1 MLNQSEQS
9 QLFQKLRDLHSGD
22 EKQLEVIFS
31 ESKRLVVE
39 APAGYGKTKTM
50 ISKVAYL
57 LATGKISHP
66 KKILALTYSVNAAYK
81 IKKELAD
88 HLPSLV
94 QSGNSNQLR
103 INEKLF
109 VSNYH
114 GFCRHILK
122 RYGYLLHPN
131 LSNPDLLKSVDDT
144 KIEEITRTLGIS
156 YDIASTFTQ
165 YSDAV
170 KNVNKEYLSKHFN
183 QYTNGII
190 ETFLDKKYISFN
202 GILALTFR
210 LFAEYSEIVGFYQ
223 GYFPV
228 IIVDEFQDTNVL
240 SWALLKK
247 LVNEKSQ
254 LVFMGDSLQRIYGF
268 IGAIPN
274 LISEAEQLFS
284 MKRIVLEK
292 NYRFM
297 SNPQMLQ
304 LDRNIRLNAEKPNS
318 PAIQENAE
326 ISLISVNTQLEEA
339 REIANKICDLLSSEE
354 NKLCKIAI
362 LVNQRGENTNK
373 IIELLNEKDI
383 SYFYALFKDEDSEY
397 SWFHR
402 ECSSQFTDQIRK
414 DIRISKGTLET
425 FYLKVEEVL
434 KDSNSPTIKSLL
446 TLLQVFLSRIL
457 TDYSFLSAEDKLV
470 LIRDTFE
477 NRTLRQNMEY
487 IDKNVIISTIHGA
500 KGLEWDYV
508 LMSDMEQY
516 SMPNLY
522 GLCGSCNHKSNCNL
536 TVNST
541 NEKSFLE
548 ELSIFYVGV
557 TRAKKQI
564 FFSASRTRLKSNGVT
579 QPANLS
585 CMLKLPGIVFAQS
598 QSISPRRF
606 RVQTQRE
613 V

>member
-1 MLNQSEQS
+1 MLSESEQD
-9 QLFQKLRDLHSGD
+9 QLLQKLRSLHSGD

-31 ESKRLVVE
+31 ESKRLIVE

-66 KKILALTYSVNAAYK
+66 KKILALTFSVNAAYK

-94 QSGNSNQLR
+94 QSDNSNQLK

-122 RYGYLLHPN
+122 KYGYLLHPN
-131 LSNPDLLKSVDDT
+131 LSNLDLLKTVDDSKNQQIT
-144 KIEEITRTLGIS
+144 SALKIS
-156 YDIASTFTQ
+156 FQKASIFSGF
-165 YSDAV
+165 SDAV
-170 KNVNKEYLSKHFN
+170 KNVNKQYLSRHFN
-183 QYTNGII
+183 HYTDGII
-190 ETFLDKKYISFN
+190 EIFLDKDYISFN
-202 GILALTFR
+202 GILALTLR
-210 LFAEYSEIVGFYQ
+210 LFIEYSELLQFYQ
-223 GYFPV
+223 SYFPV
-228 IIVDEFQDTNVL
+228 VIVDEFQDTNAL

-274 LISEAEQLFS
+274 LISEAEKLFS
-284 MKRIVLEK
+284 MDRIALDK

-304 LDRNIRLNAEKPNS
+304 LDRNIRLNAEKPDS
-318 PAIQENAE
+318 PIIQANAE
-326 ISLISVNTQLEEA
+326 VSLVSVNTQLEEA
-339 REIANKICDLLSSEE
+339 EEIVQKIHCLSSSEE
-354 NKLCKIAI
+354 DKPHKIAI
-362 LVNQRGENTNK
+362 LVKQRGANIDK
-373 IIELLNEKDI
+373 IIEILLAKGI
-383 SYFYALFKDEDSEY
+383 SYFYALFGDDDSDY
-397 SWFHR
+397 LLFHR
-402 ECSSQFTDQIRK
+402 ECSSQFTDQLRR
-414 DIRISKGTLET
+414 DARISKGTLRK
-425 FYLKVEEVL
+425 FYLKVEEVF

-446 TLLQVFLSRIL
+446 TLVEVFLSRIL

-477 NRTLRQNMEY
+477 NRTLKQNMEY
-487 IDKNVIISTIHGA
+487 IDENVIISTIHGA

-508 LMSDMEQY
+508 LMPDMEQY
-516 SMPNLY
+516 SMPNWY
-522 GLCGSCNHKSNCNL
+522 GLCGSCNHKSSCNL

-548 ELSIFYVGV
+548 ELSVFYVGV

-564 FFSASRTRLKSNGVT
+564 FFSASKTRLKSNGVA
-579 QPANLS
+579 QSANLS
-585 CMLKLPGIVFAQS
+585 CMLKLPGIVLAG
-598 QSISPRRF
+598 
-606 RVQTQRE
+606 T
-613 V
+613 

>member
-1 MLNQSEQS
+1 MLNQSEQN

-31 ESKRLVVE
+31 ESKRLIVE

-66 KKILALTYSVNAAYK
+66 KKILALTFSVNAAYK
-81 IKKELAD
+81 IKKELAE

-94 QSGNSNQLR
+94 QSGDSNQLR

-131 LSNPDLLKSVDDT
+131 LSNLDSLKSVDDFKT
-144 KIEEITRTLGIS
+144 EHIANILKIS
-156 YDIASTFTQ
+156 KQKASVFSGF
-165 YSDAV
+165 SDAV
-170 KNVNKEYLSKHFN
+170 KTVDKEYLNDHFN
-183 QYTNGII
+183 LYIDGIL
-190 ETFLDKKYISFN
+190 ESFLDEEYISFN
-202 GILALTFR
+202 GILALTLR
-210 LFAEYSEIVGFYQ
+210 LFIKYSEIREFYQ
-223 GYFPV
+223 SYFPV
-228 IIVDEFQDTNVL
+228 IIVDEFQDTNIL
-240 SWALLKK
+240 TWALLKR
-247 LVNEKSQ
+247 LVSNESR

-268 IGAIPN
+268 LGAIPN
-274 LISEAEQLFS
+274 LISEAEQSFS
-284 MKRIVLEK
+284 MDRVALEN

-326 ISLISVNTQLEEA
+326 ISLISVNTQIEEA
-339 REIANKICDLLSSEE
+339 REIANKIRYLLSSEE
-354 NKLCKIAI
+354 NKLCKVAI

-414 DIRISKGTLET
+414 DIRISKGALRN
-425 FYLKVEEVL
+425 FYLQVEEVFENS
-434 KDSNSPTIKSLL
+434 KSPTIKSLL
-446 TLLQVFLSRIL
+446 NLLKVFLSRIL

-470 LIRDTFE
+470 LIRYTFE
-477 NRTLRQNMEY
+477 NRTLKQNMEY
-487 IDKNVIISTIHGA
+487 VNENVIISTIHGA

-508 LMSDMEQY
+508 LMPDMEQY
-516 SMPNLY
+516 SIPNWY
-522 GLCGSCNHKSNCNL
+522 GLCGSCNHTSNCNL

-541 NEKSFLE
+541 NEKKFLE
-548 ELSIFYVGV
+548 ELSVFYVGV
-557 TRAKKQI
+557 TRARKQI
-564 FFSASRTRLKSNGVT
+564 FFSASKTRFKSDGAT
-579 QPANLS
+579 QRANLS
-585 CMLKLPGIVFAQS
+585 CMLKLPGIVLLD
-598 QSISPRRF
+598 R
-606 RVQTQRE
+606 
-613 V
+613 

>member
-1 MLNQSEQS
+1 MLNESEQY
-9 QLFQKLRDLHSGD
+9 QLLQKLRSLHSGD

-31 ESKRLVVE
+31 ESKRLIVE

-66 KKILALTYSVNAAYK
+66 KKILALTFSVNAAYK

-94 QSGNSNQLR
+94 QSDDSNQLR

-122 RYGYLLHPN
+122 KYGYLLHPN
-131 LSNPDLLKSVDDT
+131 LSNLDLLKTVDDSKNQQIT
-144 KIEEITRTLGIS
+144 SALKIS
-156 YDIASTFTQ
+156 FQKASVFSGF
-165 YSDAV
+165 SDAV
-170 KNVNKEYLSKHFN
+170 KNVNKQYLSRHFN
-183 QYTNGII
+183 NYTDGII
-190 ETFLDKKYISFN
+190 GIFLDKKYISFN
-202 GILALTFR
+202 GILALTLR
-210 LFAEYSEIVGFYQ
+210 LFIEYSELLRFYQ
-223 GYFPV
+223 SYFPV
-228 IIVDEFQDTNVL
+228 IIVNEFQDTNAL

-274 LISEAEQLFS
+274 LISEAEKLFS
-284 MKRIVLEK
+284 MDRIALEK

-304 LDRNIRLNAEKPNS
+304 LDRNIRLNAEKPDS
-318 PAIQENAE
+318 PAIQANAAV
-326 ISLISVNTQLEEA
+326 SLVSVNTQLEEA
-339 REIANKICDLLSSEE
+339 EEIVQKIHCLSSSGED
-354 NKLCKIAI
+354 KPHKIAI
-362 LVNQRGENTNK
+362 LVKQRGANIDK
-373 IIELLNEKDI
+373 IIETLLDKGI
-383 SYFYALFKDEDSEY
+383 SYFYALFGDDDSDY
-397 SWFHR
+397 LLFHR
-402 ECSSQFTDQIRK
+402 ECSSQFTDQLRR
-414 DIRISKGTLET
+414 DVRISKGTLRK
-425 FYLKVEEVL
+425 FYLKIEEVF

-446 TLLQVFLSRIL
+446 TLAEVFLSRIL

-477 NRTLRQNMEY
+477 NRTLKQNMEY
-487 IDKNVIISTIHGA
+487 IDENVIISTIHGA

-508 LMSDMEQY
+508 LMPDMEQY
-516 SMPNLY
+516 SMPNWY

-548 ELSIFYVGV
+548 ELSVFYVGV

-564 FFSASRTRLKSNGVT
+564 FFSASKNRLKSNGVT

-585 CMLKLPGIVFAQS
+585 CMLKLPGIVL
-598 QSISPRRF
+598 
-606 RVQTQRE
+606 
-613 V
+613 

>member
-1 MLNQSEQS
+1 MLNESEQY
-9 QLFQKLRDLHSGD
+9 QLLQKLRRLHSGD

-31 ESKRLVVE
+31 ESKRLIVE

-66 KKILALTYSVNAAYK
+66 KKILALTFSVNAAYK

-94 QSGNSNQLR
+94 QSEDSNQLR

-122 RYGYLLHPN
+122 KYGYLLHPN
-131 LSNPDLLKSVDDT
+131 LSNLDLLKTVDDSKNQQIT
-144 KIEEITRTLGIS
+144 SDLKISFQKALVFSG
-156 YDIASTFTQ
+156 F
-165 YSDAV
+165 SDAV
-170 KNVNKEYLSKHFN
+170 KNVNEQYLSRHFN
-183 QYTNGII
+183 HYTDGII
-190 ETFLDKKYISFN
+190 EIFLDKKYISFN
-202 GILALTFR
+202 GILALTLR
-210 LFAEYSEIVGFYQ
+210 LFIEYNELLQFYQ
-223 GYFPV
+223 SYFPV
-228 IIVDEFQDTNVL
+228 IIVDEFQDTNAL
-240 SWALLKK
+240 SWALLRK

-274 LISEAEQLFS
+274 LISEAEKLFS
-284 MKRIVLEK
+284 MDRIALEK

-304 LDRNIRLNAEKPNS
+304 LDRNIRLNAEKPDS
-318 PAIQENAE
+318 PAIKANATV
-326 ISLISVNTQLEEA
+326 SLVSVNTQLEEA
-339 REIANKICDLLSSEE
+339 EEIVQKIHCLSSSGE
-354 NKLCKIAI
+354 NKPHKIAI
-362 LVNQRGENTNK
+362 LVKQRGANIDK
-373 IIELLNEKDI
+373 ILEILLDKRI
-383 SYFYALFKDEDSEY
+383 SYFYALFGDDDSDY
-397 SWFHR
+397 LLFHR
-402 ECSSQFTDQIRK
+402 ECSSQFTEQLRRDV
-414 DIRISKGTLET
+414 RISKGTLRK
-425 FYLKVEEVL
+425 FYLKVEEVF

-446 TLLQVFLSRIL
+446 TLVEVFLSRIL

-477 NRTLRQNMEY
+477 NRTLKQNMEY
-487 IDKNVIISTIHGA
+487 IDENVIISTIHGA

-508 LMSDMEQY
+508 LMPDMEQY
-516 SMPNLY
+516 SMPNWY

-564 FFSASRTRLKSNGVT
+564 FFSASKNRLKSNGVT
-579 QPANLS
+579 QTANLS
-585 CMLKLPGIVFAQS
+585 CMLKLPGIVL
-598 QSISPRRF
+598 
-606 RVQTQRE
+606 
-613 V
+613 